1 MTDRPG
7 RHLPRL
13 AVALWLA
20 GLLPILGCAIAAARI
35 SPSQANPWLHPL
47 LFYSALALSFGGGVH
62 WGFALSP
69 FPNASAP
76 PEGEAAKPRR
86 PGLVIGI
93 LPLLIAWA
101 GLALIAVSEELAL
114 ALLIGGFIATLVVE
128 EQGYRRGAVPFGYL
142 WLRRVFTV
150 VAVALLAT
158 VLVLRLI
165 GARMAF

>member
-1 MTDRPG
+1 MTDRPS

-62 WGFALSP
+62 WGFALD
-69 FPNASAP
+69 PNASAP
-76 PEGEAAKPRR
+76 PEGDAAKPRR

-128 EQGYRRGAVPFGYL
+128 EQGYRRGAVPFGFL

-165 GARMAF
+165 GARITF

>member
-1 MTDRPG
+1 MTDRPS

-35 SPSQANPWLHPL
+35 SPSQANAWLNPL

-62 WGFALSP
+62 WGFALY
-69 FPNASAP
+69 PNASVPSDGDAS
-76 PEGEAAKPRR
+76 KPRH

-101 GLALIAVSEELAL
+101 GLVVIAVSVELAL

-128 EQGYRRGAVPFGYL
+128 EQGYRRGVVPFGYL
-142 WLRRVFTV
+142 WLRRVFSV

-165 GARMAF
+165 GARITF